1 MGKNIKL
8 VIKTFKESG
17 WLNNYKDGLVRTYMN
32 NSDIEILEKALSEN
46 RIKYIK
52 NDYLIIE
59 DIYDNKISALRTLS
73 KISKLQNNMKEI
85 GFKVTVDVEAL

>member
-73 KISKLQNNMKEI
+73 KISKLQNNMKKI